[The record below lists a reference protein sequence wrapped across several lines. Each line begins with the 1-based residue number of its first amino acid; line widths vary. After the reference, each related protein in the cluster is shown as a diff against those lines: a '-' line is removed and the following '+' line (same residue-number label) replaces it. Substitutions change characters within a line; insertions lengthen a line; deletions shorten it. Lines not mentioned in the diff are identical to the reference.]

1 MGVNAMIVPRC
12 NASVKSASDT
22 SSVFMEFETVSVS
35 SLLNDVE
42 ADVDVIVVL
51 RRFSPIMFTSSEKSA
66 EVKVTIDASTDARD
80 FPSYISH

>member
-1 MGVNAMIVPRC
+1 MIVPRC

-35 SLLNDVE
+35 SLPNDVE
-42 ADVDVIVVL
+42 VVDVTVVL
-51 RRFSPIMFTSSEKSA
+51 RGFSPTTFVSSGKSA

-80 FPSYISH
+80 LPSYISH